1 MVVVTVGGCSSFLIL
16 ASAGTPRQRGSI
28 QMNTYETTNTIGK
41 ILKGIG
47 IAYIVISITFLL
59 VASLWAITANFPAT
73 EAGYVAAI
81 VWSVALGSTLGGLL
95 IMGFGE
101 VVNLLQGIKNNTQ
114 KDYSTQMIAQEDL
127 PEL

>member
-1 MVVVTVGGCSSFLIL
+1 MSS
-16 ASAGTPRQRGSI
+16 
-28 QMNTYETTNTIGK
+28 YETTNTIGK

-47 IAYIVISITFLL
+47 IAYTVISITFLL
-59 VASLWAITANFPAT
+59 VASLWAITTNFPAA

-101 VVNLLQGIKNNTQ
+101 VINLLQGIKNSAQNSAQ
-114 KDYSTQMIAQEDL
+114 KDYSAQMIAQEDL
-127 PEL
+127 PKL